1 MYIVD
6 SIIIAAILLTYCWF
20 GIIPVTSERPKKE
33 WFRQIYT
40 EAERMEKL
48 YPEYLTASLI
58 SKSDFSEHAV
68 QILKLLDEGMT
79 MKQISEALF
88 LSESTVK
95 YHTVESYR
103 KLGAKGKLDA
113 LRKARALE
121 II

>member
-1 MYIVD
+1 
-6 SIIIAAILLTYCWF
+6 
-20 GIIPVTSERPKKE
+20 
-33 WFRQIYT
+33 
-40 EAERMEKL
+40 MEKL

-58 SKSDFSEHAV
+58 SKSDFSEHEV

-113 LRKARALE
+113 LRQARALK